1 MVNRVSNLIVSAVK
15 CNLCTLDSFISVVK
29 HKDTEWRSQQKNI
42 NSPKRKVEICREKEE
57 VKEGARAC
65 RNSPVTTL
73 HAYAHTCACLC
84 VRVQAGV
91 CTSTTLTMRCTDE
104 GERDSAL
111 PALLMN
117 DLTFVL
123 VTGKNLEG
131 RATAQNNA
139 ALVNL
144 SATQALVSSYW
155 ETVTL
160 ETEHSKKQST
170 GSFQQDCS
178 SLGTLRKPKQCHY
191 VSRSHQIQLKS
202 GDDCNE
208 QNPLLV

>member
-1 MVNRVSNLIVSAVK
+1 MQKLPCDYSACV
-15 CNLCTLDSFISVVK
+15 CTYMCVF
-29 HKDTEWRSQQKNI
+29 
-42 NSPKRKVEICREKEE
+42 
-57 VKEGARAC
+57 AC
-65 RNSPVTTL
+65 
-73 HAYAHTCACLC
+73 
-84 VRVQAGV
+84 V

-117 DLTFVL
+117 DPTFVL

-178 SLGTLRKPKQCHY
+178 SLGT
-191 VSRSHQIQLKS
+191 
-202 GDDCNE
+202 
-208 QNPLLV
+208 